1 MGLRFVKFL
10 RSSIRFV
17 KLTAIFVL
25 GGLELA
31 VKRPKTR
38 EQRAV
43 WLHRFALRA
52 TQAMGVAWH
61 VDGNFPESGVI
72 VSNHMGYLDIMTF
85 AAQHR
90 CVFVSKAELANV
102 PLIGWMTTMAG
113 TVYVSRGS
121 GGSAMRAKSG
131 LHAAADAGLP
141 IVIFPEG
148 TTSDGSSV
156 LPFRSGALA
165 QVLESGQSVTAA
177 FVSYRLTE
185 DNGPGVTIGH
195 DLAYWGDDVQLFPHI
210 FGLLALRGIEVNIR
224 IADAPIAFTA
234 ADPAHRKQAAIEARA
249 AVMQLGG
256 VRDMVATG
264 S

>member
-1 MGLRFVKFL
+1 
-10 RSSIRFV
+10 
-17 KLTAIFVL
+17 
-25 GGLELA
+25 
-31 VKRPKTR
+31 
-38 EQRAV
+38 
-43 WLHRFALRA
+43 
-52 TQAMGVAWH
+52 MGVAYR
-61 VDGNFPESGVI
+61 VEGTFPERGVV

-121 GGSAMRAKSG
+121 GGSAIRAKSG
-131 LHAAADAGLP
+131 LQAAAEAGLP

-148 TTSDGSSV
+148 TTSDGSGV

-177 FVSYRLTE
+177 FVRYRFTE
-185 DNGPGVTIGH
+185 DNGPNVTTGN
-195 DLAYWGDDVQLFPHI
+195 DLAYWGDEVQLFPHI
-210 FGLLALRGIEVNIR
+210 FKLLALRGIEVTIR
-224 IADAPIAFTA
+224 IADEPIAFTPA
-234 ADPAHRKQAAIEARA
+234 AVHRKQAAIEARA

-256 VRDMVATG
+256 VEDAVAAG